1 MVDLNCIKKDIQ
13 NIAHAISSALK
24 IDVTIVDENLV
35 RIAGTGSYV
44 KNIGEQISDLSAFG
58 IARHTGESFIIE
70 NPRIDDI
77 CKQCSMKGECSEWG
91 EVCCPIMLGEHAVG
105 VIGLIAF
112 DEEQKGRMVENK
124 KQLLD
129 FVNRMSELISSKLK
143 AEKKTVELKVEAKRL
158 QTLLNNMD
166 KAVVSVDSK
175 GKIDRWNQKFIH
187 AFKLDDGI
195 EGKSIFDILDFIKID
210 EILDIRER
218 QRSTNFIYKKGM
230 YSFRGIY
237 NINPIILEDNV
248 EGFVFDFLDTRSII
262 KDFNEIATFE
272 DNITFD
278 DIVGNSRE
286 IQRVKEKAKIA
297 SVSSST
303 ILITG
308 DSGTGKE
315 LFARSIHNSSL
326 RRGYPFIAINCAAI
340 PEALLESELFGYE
353 EGAFTG
359 AKKGGK
365 MGKFELAD
373 KGTIFLDEIGDMSLH
388 LQAKLL
394 RVLQERKIEKIGSD
408 YNIPVDVRIIAA
420 TNKDLG
426 RMVKLGEFRDD
437 LYYRLNVIPINVPSL
452 EDRKEDVPLLVE
464 NIINE
469 CSEKLLKNV
478 RGIEPDA
485 LEVICEYSWPG
496 NVRELQNVIEYSVNM
511 NTSGKIALEDI
522 PERILSG
529 GTDEYGE
536 GEKRAN
542 REEIRP
548 LAKMEKDEIIK
559 ALDRFEQY
567 KSGKEK
573 AAKALGISR
582 ATLYRK
588 IKEYGI

>member
-24 IDVTIVDENLV
+24 IDVTIVDEKLV
-35 RIAGTGSYV
+35 RIAGTGNYIKKV
-44 KNIGEQISDLSAFG
+44 GEQISELSAFG
-58 IARHTGESFIIE
+58 IARQTGESFIIE
-70 NPRIDDI
+70 NPRVDDI
-77 CKQCSMKGECSEWG
+77 CKMCSMKDQCNEWG
-91 EVCCPIMLGEHAVG
+91 EVCCPIMLGGRSVG

-143 AEKKTVELKVEAKRL
+143 AEKKTVELRVEARRL

-175 GKIDRWNQKFIH
+175 GKIDRWNQKFIR
-187 AFKLDDGI
+187 AFKLDDNI

-210 EILDIRER
+210 EILGIKER
-218 QRSTNFIYKKGM
+218 QRSTNFIYKKGL

-237 NINPIILEDNV
+237 NINPIILEENV

-262 KDFNEIATFE
+262 KDFNEITTFE

-278 DIVGNSRE
+278 NIVGNSRAM
-286 IQRVKEKAKIA
+286 QRVKEKAKIA
-297 SVSSST
+297 SSSSST

-308 DSGTGKE
+308 ESGTGKE
-315 LFARSIHNSSL
+315 LFARSIHNSSF

-420 TNKDLG
+420 TNKELG
-426 RMVKLGEFRDD
+426 RMVSLGEFRED
-437 LYYRLNVIPINVPSL
+437 LYYRLNVIPIMVPPL
-452 EDRKEDVPLLVE
+452 IERKEDIPVLVE
-464 NIINE
+464 NIIKE
-469 CSEKLLKNV
+469 CSQKLLKNV
-478 RGIEPDA
+478 RGIEPEA
-485 LEVICEYSWPG
+485 LDVICEYNWPG

-511 NTSGKIALEDI
+511 TTSESITIDDI
-522 PERILSG
+522 PEKISG
-529 GTDEYGE
+529 GAAYEYE
-536 GEKRAN
+536 ECEKSAGH
-542 REEIRP
+542 EEIRP
-548 LAKMEKDEIIK
+548 LAQMERDEIIR
-559 ALDRFEQY
+559 ALDRFKEY